1 MASESESVGDLVPVL
16 FKYCN
21 HAKKKMMPR
30 GINKTTLAASFR
42 CRLGKIP
49 YLTMTTCIFL
59 DVDLA
64 RYLISS

>member
-30 GINKTTLAASFR
+30 GINKTTLAASF
-42 CRLGKIP
+42 
-49 YLTMTTCIFL
+49 L

-64 RYLISS
+64 RYLISP

>member
-30 GINKTTLAASFR
+30 GNWQDTLSHH
-42 CRLGKIP
+42 
-49 YLTMTTCIFL
+49 
-59 DVDLA
+59 DDL
-64 RYLISS
+64 YFF